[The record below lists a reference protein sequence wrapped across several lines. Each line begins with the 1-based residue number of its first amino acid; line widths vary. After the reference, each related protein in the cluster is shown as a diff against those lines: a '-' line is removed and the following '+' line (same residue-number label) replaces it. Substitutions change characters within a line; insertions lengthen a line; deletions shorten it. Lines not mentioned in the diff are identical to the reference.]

1 MDDILVAQAKELI
14 DSEDLLSAMCNITAL
29 LYNEMDMVN
38 WVGYYLYKNG
48 ELILGPFQGKV
59 ACSNIEIGK
68 GVCGTSYQKRML
80 LNINDVT
87 KFAGHIACDPDSC
100 SELVVPI
107 MYKNV
112 IYGVIDIDSTV
123 YRRFGSNEEETV
135 EAIANLI
142 SAKIAKQKTA

>member
-87 KFAGHIACDPDSC
+87 KFAGHIA
-100 SELVVPI
+100 
-107 MYKNV
+107 
-112 IYGVIDIDSTV
+112 
-123 YRRFGSNEEETV
+123 
-135 EAIANLI
+135 
-142 SAKIAKQKTA
+142 

>member
-29 LYNEMDMVN
+29 LYNEMDMIN

>member
-29 LYNEMDMVN
+29 LYNEMDMIN

-107 MYKNV
+107 MYKNI

>member
-107 MYKNV
+107 MYKNI

>member
-1 MDDILVAQAKELI
+1 M
-14 DSEDLLSAMCNITAL
+14 
-29 LYNEMDMVN
+29 
-38 WVGYYLYKNG
+38 
-48 ELILGPFQGKV
+48 
-59 ACSNIEIGK
+59 
-68 GVCGTSYQKRML
+68 
-80 LNINDVT
+80 VT

-142 SAKIAKQKTA
+142 STKIAKQKTA

>member
-80 LNINDVT
+80 LNIN
-87 KFAGHIACDPDSC
+87 GH
-100 SELVVPI
+100 
-107 MYKNV
+107 
-112 IYGVIDIDSTV
+112 
-123 YRRFGSNEEETV
+123 
-135 EAIANLI
+135 
-142 SAKIAKQKTA
+142 